1 MAVTK
6 PTTYQS
12 AYSTAIDDLVNKA
25 VNRQPFEYNP
35 ATDAAYQ
42 AYARQYTQL
51 GNEGARDT
59 LADVSAQTGGM
70 PSSYAVS
77 AAQQVRN
84 NANQQLTAQ
93 IPSLMQAAYEKYRAD
108 ANDNLATLS
117 ALQGLDDAAYNRFAT
132 DREFNED
139 VRRYGIDDAFRNRQQ
154 NFTES
159 SWRDEFARRILESDR
174 DYNEDVRR
182 YNQDFNYQVER
193 DKTADAQW
201 DKEFNEKVREYDQ
214 NYDLDK
220 NSQTFEQM
228 LNTWTT
234 LGYANKEVAEFF
246 NVKKGTKT
254 NEAAYQAAQL
264 ALDKKALAKSGNSG
278 RRSGTRRGRSYT
290 RGSQQS
296 KEDKYG
302 KYIDTPNEG
311 IYKDNPYR
319 QALHIA
325 SQKLQNGASY
335 QQVVNYLNTVQGL
348 SKDDIARLKSALGL
362 KDPGKNANKGIQR
375 NQGDKKRATK

>member
-234 LGYANKEVAEFF
+234 LGYATKEVADYFK
-246 NVKKGTKT
+246 VKKGTKT

-264 ALDKKALAKSGNSG
+264 ALDKKALAKSGRSG
-278 RRSGTRRGRSYT
+278 RRGGYTRRGRNYQTS
-290 RGSQQS
+290 
-296 KEDKYG
+296 EDKYG
-302 KYIDTPNEG
+302 TRYNAP
-311 IYKDNPYR
+311 DNDFYNGNAYR
-319 QALHIA
+319 QALNIA
-325 SQKLQNGASY
+325 TKKLNNGASKE
-335 QQVVNYLNTVQGL
+335 QVLNYINSVKGL
-348 SKDDIARLKSALGL
+348 SDAEYDRLMQALGL
-362 KDPGKNANKGIQR
+362 GESTQDYHKQAKDPYSGKTKAYNK
-375 NQGDKKRATK
+375 